1 MQIFSPPFPK
11 PLYLDIETYKLVLWF
26 FALSLVVTGLGG
38 TLNSITPFDPGEEVW
53 IIGDEELIKGK
64 IVTGQIID
72 HYYAK
77 YDVLHVDEGIIR
89 NYPHHMLRKRH

>member
-1 MQIFSPPFPK
+1 MADNK
-11 PLYLDIETYKLVLWF
+11 NIELNDEMAASAV
-26 FALSLVVTGLGG
+26 GG
-38 TLNSITPFDPGEEVW
+38 TQNTITPFDPGEEVW

-72 HYYAK
+72 HYNAK